1 MPEKMGLVF
10 RLIIL
15 VAVFSEGSAQLI
27 SATDQNGKE
36 ILITESLATKCGYT
50 ISQDSWGK
58 MTFRIS
64 LYSCYVQIQ
73 VSCGAGKLNDLESRH
88 DNDTY
93 FTVPVKIEISSRPDM
108 IGAVSY
114 LKNTSCPYYWSPREI
129 ICDANYMEV
138 SVRTKIPVIAEG
150 AFRDE
155 PEDWENAFDAA
166 VTGHLSIWQIVFYK
180 SSSQKTTM
188 QIDAALNMGYGINT
202 TDSRTLLRS
211 PYSTTESVAQKV
223 GGVTFSTVRAT
234 LFYKQ
239 RWFIFLVDHAV
250 ACPVDDVVFSPGLI
264 TWTIPKN
271 ISPLL
276 IGAKIVQSS
285 SYHFGV
291 DLRNMTNEQI
301 RASGYEIADGV
312 GATTVRIPIG
322 ADGGYYK
329 SHVVNLE
336 HGVTYNI
343 KPFLEN
349 VWMDSAWGV
358 TKYTIIKDIT
368 TPFQRVPPVIK
379 NDTVPSTMIFNVTI
393 GTFLPDVQLINVT
406 IGGGVTETVPQVISH
421 GLTIYPIN
429 HTNGSVDFVLKV
441 PFLDQQVF
449 KKVNVR
455 ILYFNPIIV
464 RNHGGS
470 HCPPCWLVLIS
481 GFNLQPIHT
490 RTWCR
495 KPVFHDLVNGMLF
508 TLNVTYG
515 FKIIPYDETFTTSTS
530 IECFIP
536 YPIVE
541 PCGRQ
546 GSLLTTTIGNL
557 DPNWNLYIKD
567 ILATTDNGLLSSR
580 NQTSSTVMVDA
591 QSSLVMQ
598 ETAGT
603 GVVTTIPISI
613 KDRTGATVYPVVV
626 VCDSVI
632 PVVCLPEGLIKVTVN
647 KVQNVQN
654 MDMSLLRLR
663 DRTCGPESF
672 DANNA
677 YFSFFASA
685 CETTRTFENNWMIY
699 DNEIIYDNSASGKPI
714 LIMNVTCNYT
724 TNGTVAV
731 GYSYQDNPT
740 PSAQSAMASL
750 YLILRL
756 SKDIAYTNFYG
767 DVDYPVVKYLT
778 EPLYFEVE
786 LLYSSDSR
794 LEIFLDTCWATTSPD
809 MNSSPSWPIVTN
821 SCEYGESYPTN
832 FLKVTT
838 DSRVQF
844 PSHFKRFEVKTFTFM
859 DGDHSYTG
867 AIYFH
872 CDVVIC
878 DASNLSSDPVCTG
891 VGSCIPAKQRMVQDQ
906 FLEQNSGPPES
917 VMVDED
923 EEYEVEALMD
933 CRKRRNQIQC
943 LIKWK
948 RYGPDYN
955 SWEPESNIHAERL
968 I

>member
-10 RLIIL
+10 RLTFL
-15 VAVFSEGSAQLI
+15 FALLSEASAQLI
-27 SATDQNGKE
+27 SAPDFIETSCRGSRIQHDLPAELVLKNFTRFSAIDRNGQA
-36 ILITESLATKCGYT
+36 IVITESLASKCGYT

-64 LYSCYVQIQ
+64 LSSCYVQIQ
-73 VSCGAGKLNDLESRH
+73 
-88 DNDTY
+88 NDTY

-108 IGAVSY
+108 VGAISY

-129 ICDANYMEV
+129 YCDTNYMEV
-138 SVRTKIPVIAEG
+138 SVRTKIPVIAERT
-150 AFRDE
+150 FRDE

-166 VTGHLSIWQIVFYK
+166 VTGRLSIWQIVFYK
-180 SSSQKTTM
+180 SSTQKTTM

-202 TDSRTLLRS
+202 TESRTLLRS
-211 PYSTTESVAQKV
+211 PYNATESVSQKV
-223 GGVTFSTVRAT
+223 GGVAFSTVRAT

-239 RWFIFLVDHAV
+239 RWLIFLVDHAV
-250 ACPVDDVVFSPGLI
+250 ACPVDDVFFSPGLI

-276 IGAKIVQSS
+276 IGAKIIQSS

-291 DLRNMTNEQI
+291 DIRNMTNEQI
-301 RASGYEIADGV
+301 LASGYDITDGV
-312 GATTVRIPIG
+312 DTITIKIPLG

-336 HGVTYNI
+336 HGITYNI

-368 TPFQRVPPVIK
+368 TPFQRVPPLIK
-379 NDTVPSTMIFNVTI
+379 NDTIPSTMIFNVTI

-406 IGGGVTETVPQVISH
+406 IGGGVTETVPEVTSH
-421 GLTIYPIN
+421 GLTLYPII
-429 HTNGSVDFVLKV
+429 HINGSVDFVLKV

-449 KKVNVR
+449 KK
-455 ILYFNPIIV
+455 
-464 RNHGGS
+464 
-470 HCPPCWLVLIS
+470 
-481 GFNLQPIHT
+481 
-490 RTWCR
+490 
-495 KPVFHDLVNGMLF
+495 DLGNGMLF

-515 FKIIPYDETFTTSTS
+515 FNIIPYDETFTISTG
-530 IECFIP
+530 IECFIS
-536 YPIVE
+536 YPIVR
-541 PCGRQ
+541 PCVRQ
-546 GSLLTTTIGNL
+546 GSLLTTTIDNL

-567 ILATTDNGLLSSR
+567 TLATTNNGLLSST
-580 NQTSSTVMVDA
+580 NQTSSTVNVDA
-591 QSSLVMQ
+591 QSGLVMQ
-598 ETAGT
+598 EAAGT
-603 GVVTTIPISI
+603 GVVTTIPINI
-613 KDRTGATVYPVVV
+613 KDRTGTTVYSLVIS
-626 VCDSVI
+626 CDSVI
-632 PVVCLPEGLIKVTVN
+632 PVVCLPEGIIQVTVS
-647 KVQNVQN
+647 KVQNVKD

-663 DRTCGPESF
+663 DPTCRPDSS

-677 YFSFFASA
+677 YFSFGASD
-685 CETTRTFENNWMIY
+685 CKTTRTFENNWMIY
-699 DNEIIYDNSASGKPI
+699 DNEISYYSSASRIPI

-731 GYSYQDNPT
+731 EYSYHDNPT

-750 YLILRL
+750 DLILRL

-786 LLYSSDSR
+786 LLHSSDSR

-809 MNSSPSWPIVTN
+809 MNSSPSWLIVTN

-832 FLKVTT
+832 FLEVTA

-867 AIYFH
+867 AIHFH
-872 CDVVIC
+872 CDVIIC

-891 VGSCIPAKQRMVQDQ
+891 VGSCIPAKQRIGRSV
-906 FLEQNSGPPES
+906 NSDGENPRS
-917 VMVDED
+917 VSSRAV
-923 EEYEVEALMD
+923 VLLA
-933 CRKRRNQIQC
+933 Q
-943 LIKWK
+943 
-948 RYGPDYN
+948 
-955 SWEPESNIHAERL
+955 S
-968 I
+968 

>member
-10 RLIIL
+10 RLMIL
-15 VAVFSEGSAQLI
+15 AAVFSECSAQLI
-27 SATDQNGKE
+27 SATDSIETSCRGSHIQHNLPAALVLKNFTRFSAIDQNGKE
-36 ILITESLATKCGYT
+36 IVINESLATKCGYT

-58 MTFRIS
+58 ITFRIS
-64 LYSCYVQIQ
+64 LSSCYVQIQ
-73 VSCGAGKLNDLESRH
+73 
-88 DNDTY
+88 NDTY
-93 FTVPVKIEISSRPDM
+93 FTVPVKIEISSRLDM

-129 ICDANYMEV
+129 FCDTNYMEV

-155 PEDWENAFDAA
+155 PEDWEKAFDEA
-166 VTGHLSIWQIVFYK
+166 VSGQLSIWQIVFYK
-180 SSSQKTTM
+180 SSTQKTTM
-188 QIDAALNMGYGINT
+188 QINAALNMGYGINT

-211 PYSTTESVAQKV
+211 PYSTTESVPQKI
-223 GGVTFSTVRAT
+223 GGVAFSTVRAT

-239 RWFIFLVDHAV
+239 RWLIFLVDHAV
-250 ACPVDDVVFSPGLI
+250 ACPVDDVVFSPGFI

-285 SYHFGV
+285 IYHFGV
-291 DLRNMTNEQI
+291 DLRNMTNEEI

-312 GATTVRIPIG
+312 GATTVSIPIG
-322 ADGGYYK
+322 ADGGFYK

-336 HGVTYNI
+336 YGVTYNI

-349 VWMDSAWGV
+349 VWIDSAWGV
-358 TKYTIIKDIT
+358 TKYTIVKDIT

-379 NDTVPSTMIFNVTI
+379 NDTIPSTMIFNVTI
-393 GTFLPDVQLINVT
+393 GTFLPDVQLINLT
-406 IGGGVTETVPQVISH
+406 IGGGVTETVTQVISH

-441 PFLDQQVF
+441 PFLDQRVF
-449 KKVNVR
+449 KK
-455 ILYFNPIIV
+455 
-464 RNHGGS
+464 
-470 HCPPCWLVLIS
+470 
-481 GFNLQPIHT
+481 
-490 RTWCR
+490 
-495 KPVFHDLVNGMLF
+495 DLVNGMIF

-515 FKIIPYDETFTTSTS
+515 FNIIPYDETFTTSTS

-536 YPIVE
+536 YPIVG
-541 PCGRQ
+541 PCVRQ

-567 ILATTDNGLLSSR
+567 ALATTNNELLSSS
-580 NQTSSTVMVDA
+580 NQTSSTIKVDA

-598 ETAGT
+598 EAAGT
-603 GVVTTIPISI
+603 GVVTTIPINI
-613 KDRTGATVYPVVV
+613 KDRTGATVYSLVVS
-626 VCDSVI
+626 CEAVI
-632 PVVCLPEGLIKVTVN
+632 PVVCLPEGIIQVTVN
-647 KVQNVQN
+647 KVQNVQD

-663 DRTCGPESF
+663 DPTCGPASF
-672 DANNA
+672 DANSA

-685 CETTRTFENNWMIY
+685 CKTTRTFENNWMIY
-699 DNEIIYDNSASGKPI
+699 DNEISYYSSASGIPI

-731 GYSYQDNPT
+731 AYSYQNNPT

-750 YLILRL
+750 NLILRL
-756 SKDIAYTNFYG
+756 SKDIAYTDFYG

-786 LLYSSDSR
+786 LLYSLDSR

-809 MNSSPSWPIVTN
+809 MNSLPSWPIVTK

-859 DGDHSYTG
+859 DGDNSYTG

-891 VGSCIPAKQRMVQDQ
+891 VGSCIPAKQRMGRSV
-906 FLEQNSGPPES
+906 NSDGDNPRTVS
-917 VMVDED
+917 SRAVV
-923 EEYEVEALMD
+923 VLA
-933 CRKRRNQIQC
+933 Q
-943 LIKWK
+943 
-948 RYGPDYN
+948 
-955 SWEPESNIHAERL
+955 S
-968 I
+968 